1 MPIAASENSLSK
13 ELWPGLKSMAE
24 LHEWEVAHMPF
35 IQTTSG
41 RSLYFALIRTFVLNQ
56 SALESP
62 LKSFALNLTGKIM
75 RERMREFENLG
86 LLTLQR
92 SGQDGRVRTV
102 ALTERM
108 HEVFRQHTQA
118 IRHYGGK
125 RHIFIRKDGL
135 TN

>member
-1 MPIAASENSLSK
+1 MHQPEPQAPDTAQ
-13 ELWPGLKSMAE
+13 LWPGLKSMAE

-41 RSLYFALIRTFVLNQ
+41 RSLYFALIRTFVLARSTTQ
-56 SALESP
+56 AP
-62 LKSFALNLTGKIM
+62 LKSFALNMTGKIM
-75 RERMREFENLG
+75 RERMREFEQLG

-92 SGQDGRVRTV
+92 SGHDGRVRTL

-108 HEVFRQHTQA
+108 YEVFRQHNQA

-125 RHIFIRKDGL
+125 RHIFMRKDGL
-135 TN
+135 PH